1 VSGPGGAYAGLV
13 GVVVP
18 LSGLMSSSMGAT
30 SGCNLRDR
38 GSDRTG
44 GGEREPNKIL
54 FKNRSMS
61 QNQNPGKPLCK
72 KLMKALS
79 NSRNMIPPKL

>member
-44 GGEREPNKIL
+44 GG
-54 FKNRSMS
+54 
-61 QNQNPGKPLCK
+61 G
-72 KLMKALS
+72 
-79 NSRNMIPPKL
+79 